1 MARTHGKDSNFSFNS
16 VAIEDELSSIT
27 MNASVTESDITA
39 FGDVYQNFL
48 AGKKDVSFDVSGA
61 LDMDFASDGDA
72 TIFDHIALTS
82 GPKTLIYDPDGAG
95 PDTDSPEYT
104 CTSSGLTGAM
114 VSSYTINLPVGD
126 AATYTATFQCSG
138 STTRAVS

>member
-16 VAIEDELSSIT
+16 VAIEDELNSIT
-27 MNASVTESDITA
+27 MTASVGESDITA

-48 AGKKDVSFDVSGA
+48 AGKKDISFDVTGA
-61 LDMDFASDGDA
+61 IDMDFASDGDA

-82 GPKTLIYDPDGAG
+82 GPKTLVYDPDGAG
-95 PDTDSPEYT
+95 PDTNSPEYT

-114 VSSYTINLPVGD
+114 VSSYTISLPVGD

>member
-27 MNASVTESDITA
+27 MTASVGESDITA

-48 AGKKDVSFDVSGA
+48 AGKKDISFDVTGA
-61 LDMDFASDGDA
+61 IDMDFASDGDA

-82 GPKTLIYDPDGAG
+82 GPKTLVYDPDGAG
-95 PDTDSPEYT
+95 PDTNSPEYT

-114 VSSYTINLPVGD
+114 VSSYTISLPVGD

>member
-1 MARTHGKDSNFSFNS
+1 MT
-16 VAIEDELSSIT
+16 
-27 MNASVTESDITA
+27 
-39 FGDVYQNFL
+39 
-48 AGKKDVSFDVSGA
+48 GA

-82 GPKTLIYDPDGAG
+82 GPKTLVYDPDGAG
-95 PDTDSPEYT
+95 PDTNSPEYT

-126 AATYTATFQCSG
+126 AATYSASFQCSG

>member
-1 MARTHGKDSNFSFNS
+1 MARTHGKDANFSFNG

-27 MNASVTESDITA
+27 MNASVDETDITA
-39 FGDVYQNFL
+39 FNDAYQNFL
-48 AGKKDVSFDVSGA
+48 AGKKGVSFDVSGA

-72 TIFDHIALTS
+72 TIFYHIALTS

-95 PDTDSPEYT
+95 PDTNSPEYT

-114 VSSYTINLPVGD
+114 VSSYTISLPVGD